1 MSITG
6 VDTEKKYV
14 KMKQDVYEHLA
25 KTFLDKKKKKKIS
38 KRTLRNFLLSV
49 IIVFCLTVFYFLSSF
64 ISRKNIFEK
73 SLYVIYDK
81 TPVLIECDF
90 ILPGNS
96 KTKALSLN
104 LNKIDLNE
112 YNFLG
117 LSVRTGEKTKLDS
130 TIKVQ
135 IENSLLEKDAEYIS
149 GINKK
154 WSEFS
159 LPLENFEM
167 IKDWSSIK
175 SITFE
180 VEDWNVAS
188 KKIKIFIDDVRF
200 VE

>member
-1 MSITG
+1 MSIAG

-38 KRTLRNFLLSV
+38 KRTLRNFLVSI
-49 IIVFCLTVFYFLSSF
+49 IIVLCLTAFYLLGSF
-64 ISRKNIFEK
+64 INRKDIFEK
-73 SLYVIYDK
+73 SLYIIYDK

-90 ILPGNS
+90 TLPGDS
-96 KTKALSLN
+96 KTKVLSLN
-104 LNKIDLNE
+104 LNRIGLNE
-112 YNFLG
+112 YNFLD

-135 IENSLLEKDAEYIS
+135 IENSLLEKDSEYIS

-154 WSEFS
+154 WSDFS
-159 LPLENFEM
+159 LPLVNFEM

-188 KKIKIFIDDVRF
+188 RKIKIFIDDVRF

>member
-38 KRTLRNFLLSV
+38 KRTLRNFLISV
-49 IIVFCLTVFYFLSSF
+49 IIIFCLIAFYVLGSF

-73 SLYVIYDK
+73 SLYIIYDK

-112 YNFLG
+112 YNFLN

-154 WSEFS
+154 WSDFS
-159 LPLENFEM
+159 LPLVNFEM
-167 IKDWSSIK
+167 IKDWKSIE

-180 VEDWNVAS
+180 VEDWNVAR